1 MMEEMLIYYNITRDR
16 YINNVI
22 IQVVGRHLLDDLDK
36 EFRIDWFR
44 RPEIFNR
51 VTRDPHLE
59 GRRRECDKVKN
70 REPLGVLCDFGE
82 LGGLDFFT
90 DGFDGTS

>member
-1 MMEEMLIYYNITRDR
+1 M
-16 YINNVI
+16 
-22 IQVVGRHLLDDLDK
+22 VGRHLLDDLDK

-44 RPEIFNR
+44 RLEIFNR

-70 REPLGVLCDFGE
+70 RRESLWERYVTLESLG
-82 LGGLDFFT
+82 
-90 DGFDGTS
+90 S